1 MLIGAQGAAYGSAR
15 ANGGHGHAAHEV
27 RFRGFLG
34 LVESEGGWLIRHAP
48 MLAGLPRWC
57 GARTPGEAQ
66 CLVLAQGD
74 QGDLAQSGSWFT
86 VWRGRLHNRRALADR
101 LGLDAGASAATVA
114 AVALRRWRS
123 EAPGR
128 LYGEFALAGYDMN
141 ERELVLARDHF
152 GSVGLFFHESS
163 GACAFSTHMGALLEL
178 PFVERRLDENRLAD
192 ELLHNGAAMDGTLWR
207 GIDRVPSGGVVVIRP
222 GTARRRA
229 RYWEPAAS
237 PPIRFSRDDD
247 YVEAA
252 RALLNQTVADSL
264 PHTGPVVCE
273 VSGGLDSSAV
283 AATAARLRPNEAIHT
298 LTRVPPMGMRL
309 PTRPGWYADER
320 RLVAALAAHYPGLR
334 AEFVG
339 DRGLA
344 TIEGDP
350 DRLFRQ
356 LGAPMRNTH
365 NAAWFEPC
373 FHAAAKRDAPLLLTG
388 SLGNFTLSWS
398 GMGRLAEEA
407 AAGRWRVLWRELRAM
422 SAGGM
427 IRPLALGMN
436 EVARYRHPRLHRLY
450 EVLRGRGGETPPAS
464 PIAPDFARDTGGLAR
479 LQAREATVLQRFA
492 QGDRPRRLD
501 VFQLVERALDHALA
515 YQDALGLR
523 RVSPLFDRRLIE
535 FCLGLPPEQ
544 FLRNGQSRS
553 FARRV
558 LADRL
563 PREVLENP
571 LRGAQC
577 PEWFHRLDA
586 RRGPI
591 ADTLAELEASALARR
606 CLDVPRLRRLFTLW
620 PADAGAAHARRLDY
634 DVVFSR
640 GLHIGQFL
648 LAVESG
654 RL

>member
-1 MLIGAQGAAYGSAR
+1 MLVGAQGVASGGAP
-15 ANGGHGHAAHEV
+15 ANGGHGRATHEV

-34 LVESEGGWLIRHAP
+34 LVETEGGWLTRHAP
-48 MLAGLPRWC
+48 MLAGLPRWRRAC
-57 GARTPGEAQ
+57 TPREAQ

-74 QGDLAQSGSWFT
+74 QGDLAQSGSWFI

-101 LGLDAGASAATVA
+101 LGLDPAASAAAVA

-141 ERELVLARDHF
+141 ERELLLARDHF
-152 GSVGLFFHESS
+152 GSIGLFFHESP

-192 ELLHNGAAMDGTLWR
+192 ELLYNGAAMDGTLWR

-222 GTARRRA
+222 GAARHRA
-229 RYWEPAAS
+229 RYWEPDAS
-237 PPIRFSRDDD
+237 PSIGFTRDED

-252 RALLNQTVADSL
+252 RVLLDQTVADSL
-264 PHTGPVVCE
+264 PATGPVVCE
-273 VSGGLDSSAV
+273 VSGGLDSTAV
-283 AATAARLRPNEAIHT
+283 AATAARLRPNEVIHT
-298 LTRVPPMGMRL
+298 LTRVPPTGMRL

-320 RLVAALAAHYPGLR
+320 RLVATLAARYPGLR

-339 DRGLA
+339 DRGPA

-350 DRLFRQ
+350 DQLFRQ
-356 LGAPMRNTH
+356 LGAPIRNTH
-365 NAAWFEPC
+365 NVAWFEPC
-373 FHAAAKRDAPLLLTG
+373 FHAAAERGAQLLLTG
-388 SLGNFTLSWS
+388 SQGNYTLSWS

-407 AAGRWRVLWRELRAM
+407 AAGRWHALWRELRAM
-422 SAGGM
+422 SAGGTV
-427 IRPLALGMN
+427 RPLGLVMDQ
-436 EVARYRHPRLHRLY
+436 VARYRHPRLHRLY
-450 EVLRGRGGETPPAS
+450 EVLRGRGGEAPPAS
-464 PIAPDFARDTGGLAR
+464 PIAPDFARDTGALAR
-479 LQAREATVLQRFA
+479 LEARKAAALQRFA

-501 VFQLVERALDHALA
+501 VFQLVERDRDHALA
-515 YQDALGLR
+515 YQDSQGVCRA
-523 RVSPLFDRRLIE
+523 SPLFDRRLIE
-535 FCLGLPPEQ
+535 FCLALPANQ
-544 FLRNGQSRS
+544 FLRDGQPRS

-563 PREVLENP
+563 PREVLDNP

-591 ADTLAELEASALARR
+591 ADTLAELEASALARH
-606 CLDVPRLRRLFTLW
+606 CLDVPRLRRLFHLW
-620 PADAGAAHARRLDY
+620 PADAAAAYARRVDY
-634 DVVFSR
+634 EVVFSR
-640 GLHIGQFL
+640 GLHVGQFL
-648 LAVESG
+648 LAVEAG